1 MRALPI
7 LIAATFAVFSANA
20 ATTKFQ
26 AALTGAAEVP
36 GPGAE
41 KGMGEATLSFDSDK
55 GQVCYMLHA
64 MGSDTPTMAHI
75 HKGAA
80 GTAGGVVVPL
90 SPPANGMS
98 EGCAPLAADVLTDIV
113 AHPTDYYVNVHSA
126 QFPRGA
132 MRGQIGK

>member
-1 MRALPI
+1 MRAFPI
-7 LIAATFAVFSANA
+7 LLAATMLAVPATA

-26 AALTGAAEVP
+26 TALTGAAEVP

-41 KGMGEATLSFDSDK
+41 KGMGEATLTFDSDK

-80 GTAGGVVVPL
+80 GSAGGVVVPL
-90 SPPANGMS
+90 APPANGMS
-98 EGCAPLAADVLTDIV
+98 EGCAPLAADVLADIV
-113 AHPTDYYVNVHSA
+113 AHPADYYVNVHSA

-132 MRGQIGK
+132 MRGQLAK

>member
-64 MGSDTPTMAHI
+64 MGSDTPNIDNI
-75 HKGAA
+75 HNCTA
-80 GTAGGVVVPL
+80 GTACGLVLPL
-90 SPPANGMS
+90 APPANGTS

-132 MRGQIGK
+132 MRGQLGK